1 MKSESEYMRA
11 ARKKKKNNIIQHQ
24 PFFQKTS
31 CQGEF
36 RRVQQAYRYLSSN
49 NFYDGQHKKMRGVQL
64 AQRLI
69 DPRINSI
76 QAVLAGL
83 QLKME
88 QLSSGKAVETSSIL
102 ESEDSCNRYPCDYQ
116 TGDYNV
122 AWIHFVNCLLRFSEE
137 ESIIDTDVYNYSKPT
152 RSSDSDDNGEDNDND
167 SPRSI
172 TTESAT
178 ESEPQERRGN
188 FLSRL
193 FRRNRPQNNE

>member
-1 MKSESEYMRA
+1 MHITQQ
-11 ARKKKKNNIIQHQ
+11 RKKSNINNLNYS
-24 PFFQKTS
+24 FFQKVT
-31 CQGEF
+31 CQ
-36 RRVQQAYRYLSSN
+36 RDLHRLQQAYRYLSSN
-49 NFYDGQHKKMRGVQL
+49 NASDGQHKKMRGVQL

-76 QAVLAGL
+76 QVVLAGL
-83 QLKME
+83 QLKMM

-116 TGDYNV
+116 TGDNNA
-122 AWIHFVNCLLRFSEE
+122 AWMHFVNCLLRFSEE

-178 ESEPQERRGN
+178 ERESESEPQERRGN

-193 FRRNRPQNNE
+193 FRRNRSPNNE